1 MGIFSDNYSG
11 GFMDEIRC
19 DEPSYLIWKWHPRG
33 TRHESS
39 HRENAIRWGSPLRV
53 KDGEAA
59 VFVYK
64 QKNGT
69 MQDFIEGPF
78 DKKIETA
85 NFPVLASIVGLAYGG
100 GTPFQAE
107 IYFINLAR
115 VIQIPFAVPF
125 FDIFDS
131 KYTDIAVPAAVR
143 GKITFNIADYKDFI
157 KMHRLIN
164 FDLNVFKE
172 EIKDAVTRYV
182 KGVVANVSIEMNI
195 SVMQIERV
203 IPRINDRVE
212 SAIKERLR
220 INFGINVTNVDIS
233 AVEPDKS
240 SDGYMRLK
248 TITQDIAMA
257 TMKAQLE
264 ANLKNISDMQ
274 RIKAENV
281 EETLRI
287 QREESQ
293 YAKHK
298 KTQSENMTTY
308 QLEKQ
313 AEVGVAGANAIG
325 KMGMNGAAEI
335 SGSGSMN
342 MAGIV
347 TGMTVGGA
355 VGKNMADVINNVM
368 GSDKAQQS
376 GVTPPVIPAAGYYI
390 ALNGQASGPCDIIL
404 LNQLTTLGFITK
416 DSLVWKHGMTQWAAA
431 ETIPELSVLFNNS
444 ASCKINEMP
453 PIPPT
458 L

>member
-1 MGIFSDNYSG
+1 
-11 GFMDEIRC
+11 
-19 DEPSYLIWKWHPRG
+19 
-33 TRHESS
+33 
-39 HRENAIRWGSPLRV
+39 
-53 KDGEAA
+53 
-59 VFVYK
+59 
-64 QKNGT
+64 
-69 MQDFIEGPF
+69 
-78 DKKIETA
+78 
-85 NFPVLASIVGLAYGG
+85 
-100 GTPFQAE
+100 
-107 IYFINLAR
+107 
-115 VIQIPFAVPF
+115 
-125 FDIFDS
+125 
-131 KYTDIAVPAAVR
+131 
-143 GKITFNIADYKDFI
+143 
-157 KMHRLIN
+157 MHRMIN

-172 EIKDAVTRYV
+172 EIKEAVTRYV

-203 IPRINDRVE
+203 IPQINDRVE

-220 INFGINVTNVDIS
+220 TNFGINVTNVDIS
-233 AVEPDKS
+233 AVELDKS

-257 TMKAQLE
+257 TMKAQLD

-368 GSDKAQQS
+368 GADKAQQS